1 MSEEN
6 KKDVEKPQE
15 LDEKKSDAHAEAGSC
30 TRITG
35 CGWGNSY
42 SSTTR
47 GGCGRI
53 TRSGC
58 GMQESWSN

>member
-15 LDEKKSDAHAEAGSC
+15 LDEKKSDAHAEAGAC
-30 TRITG
+30 TQVTG
-35 CGWGNSY
+35 CGLGNSF
-42 SSTTR
+42 TGR
-47 GGCGRI
+47 GKCGWI

-58 GMQESWSN
+58 GWQESFSN